1 MTITT
6 DVGDT
11 CEASSLNTIN
21 AVEESQVKTISTNIL
36 WAFIENMKH
45 CYDMLQNEV
54 EFLPQT
60 TPLKD
65 FSNAK
70 FSEFKR
76 AFVDNKSTWYVHFY
90 LPLFELSM
98 ILNFK
103 QNTMTV
109 WVQSAEGGFCIVLD
123 DYNLK
128 ILGGSE
134 WTEELYRRR
143 EKKGRFTK
151 SMCNLPCTFYMV
163 SKLTD
168 VLHSRFGNNI
178 FNKQTAIEL
187 EMHFPPPFT
196 RTRLSYEAFK
206 IGDTVMNQVYAAIR
220 KAIVTTDINRQHSY
234 E

>member
-6 DVGDT
+6 DVVDT
-11 CEASSLNTIN
+11 CEASSMNTIN
-21 AVEESQVKTISTNIL
+21 AVEDSQVKTISTNIL
-36 WAFIENMKH
+36 WALIENMKH

-65 FSNAK
+65 FSDAT

-76 AFVDNKSTWYVHFY
+76 AFVNDKSTWYVDFH

-109 WVQSAEGGFCIVLD
+109 WVQSAEGGFCIILD
-123 DYNLK
+123 NYNLK
-128 ILGGSE
+128 TVGGTE

-168 VLHSRFGNNI
+168 VLYSRFGNNI
-178 FNKQTAIEL
+178 FNKQTTIEL
-187 EMHFPPPFT
+187 KVHLPPLPT
-196 RTRLSYEAFK
+196 RTRLSYEEFK
-206 IGDTVMNQVYAAIR
+206 IGNRVMNEVYAGIR
-220 KAIVTTDINRQHSY
+220 KAITTTDINRQHSY